1 MEKEETPKNCPRCKK
16 NELHPIQSMNA
27 LSRVDNE
34 TYICVNCGSDE
45 AFDAYLASFGK
56 GHSER

>member
-1 MEKEETPKNCPRCKK
+1 MEKEETPKICPRCKK

-45 AFDAYLASFGK
+45 TYDAYLASFGK

>member
-1 MEKEETPKNCPRCKK
+1 MEKEETPKICPRCKK

-45 AFDAYLASFGK
+45 AFNAYLASFGK